1 MEKQYEKVPAF
12 NDHPNCKGH
21 ANFMLDCEY
30 TKKEDR
36 DLLSV
41 VLSNYIDEKDTPKT

>member
-1 MEKQYEKVPAF
+1 MEPIPKF

-30 TKKEDR
+30 TEKEDR
-36 DLLSV
+36 NLLV
-41 VLSNYIDEKDTPKT
+41 KVLENYIDLQKSII

>member
-1 MEKQYEKVPAF
+1 MKEYEKIPSF

-30 TKKEDR
+30 EKKEDR
-36 DLLSV
+36 DLLV
-41 VLSNYIDEKDTPKT
+41 NCLDNYIEKDKPTS